1 MYLLSSRIG
10 SKTNTWSIEL
20 QQQQPQLYDSIT
32 KNLTPEEQQIVQGAV
47 NQADAIAVAAQAAQ
61 ATNGHVTSPT
71 S

>member
-1 MYLLSSRIG
+1 M
-10 SKTNTWSIEL
+10 TEL

-47 NQADAIAVAAQAAQ
+47 NQADAIAHAAQAAQ
-61 ATNGHVTSPT
+61 ATNGHVNSPT